1 MFSLSPK
8 EDKFFELFRATAE
21 IACEASLKLV
31 DYMSDGEFSE
41 EKNMEIKDIEHK
53 GDKMQHEIL
62 KQLNKSFITPFDRED
77 IYAIA
82 KGLDDIIDHIEYT
95 ASRFIMLNIDKP
107 TEEARELGDL
117 IAQSCVEV
125 KNVMEEMKSMKS
137 SKELAAKIIEVN
149 RLEEVGDK
157 LSRKA
162 IKDLFRSD
170 KPVLEIIKWR
180 EIYEA
185 LENTMDACEDVAN
198 AVEGVVMKNA

>member
-1 MFSLSPK
+1 MSG
-8 EDKFFELFRATAE
+8 ED
-21 IACEASLKLV
+21 
-31 DYMSDGEFSE
+31 FSE
-41 EKNMEIKDIEHK
+41 EKNKVIKDIEHK

-82 KGLDDIIDHIEYT
+82 KGLDDIIDHIEYCS
-95 ASRFIMLNIDKP
+95 SRFIMLNIDKP
-107 TEEARELGDL
+107 TEEAREMGIL
-117 IAQSCVEV
+117 IAQCCEEV
-125 KNVMEEMKSMKS
+125 KNVMDEMKSMKN
-137 SKELAAKIIEVN
+137 SKELSAKIIEVN

-162 IKDLFRSD
+162 ISDLFRSD

>member
-117 IAQSCVEV
+117 IAQGCVEV
-125 KNVMEEMKSMKS
+125 KNVMEEMKSMKN

-162 IKDLFRSD
+162 IKELFRSD

-180 EIYEA
+180 EIYDA

>member
-8 EDKFFELFRATAE
+8 EDKFFELFRTTAD
-21 IACEASLKLV
+21 IACEAAEKLIE
-31 DYMSDGEFSE
+31 YMSGEDFSE
-41 EKNMEIKDIEHK
+41 EKNKVIKDIEHK

-82 KGLDDIIDHIEYT
+82 KGLDDIIDHIEYCS
-95 ASRFIMLNIDKP
+95 SRFIMLNIDKP
-107 TEEARELGDL
+107 TEEAREMGIL
-117 IAQSCVEV
+117 IAQCCEEV
-125 KNVMEEMKSMKS
+125 KNVMDEMKCMKN
-137 SKELAAKIIEVN
+137 SKELSTKIIEVN

-162 IKDLFRSD
+162 ISDLFRSD

>member
-31 DYMSDGEFSE
+31 DYMSDGGFSE

-117 IAQSCVEV
+117 IAQCCVEV

>member
-125 KNVMEEMKSMKS
+125 KNVMEEMKSMKN

-162 IKDLFRSD
+162 IKELFRSD

-180 EIYEA
+180 EIYDA

>member
-8 EDKFFELFRATAE
+8 EDKFFELFRSTAD
-21 IACEASLKLV
+21 IACEASRMLV
-31 DYMSDGEFSE
+31 DYMDGGEFSE
-41 EKNMEIKDIEHK
+41 EKNKEIKDIEHK
-53 GDKMQHEIL
+53 GDNMQHEIM

-77 IYAIA
+77 IYAIS

-95 ASRFIMLNIDKP
+95 SSRFIMLNIDKP
-107 TEEARELGDL
+107 TEEARELGNL
-117 IAQSCVEV
+117 IVECCSEV
-125 KNVMEEMKSMKS
+125 KSVMEEMKSMKS

-162 IKDLFRSD
+162 IKELFRSD

-185 LENTMDACEDVAN
+185 LENTLDACEDVAN

>member
-180 EIYEA
+180 EIYEP

>member
-41 EKNMEIKDIEHK
+41 EKNMEIKEIEHK
-53 GDKMQHEIL
+53 GDRMQHEIL

-117 IAQSCVEV
+117 IAQGCVEV
-125 KNVMEEMKSMKS
+125 KNVMEEMKSMKN

-162 IKDLFRSD
+162 IKELFRSD

-180 EIYEA
+180 EIYDA